1 MCFFSYLSRLS
12 LYSEDQI
19 FIPSGASSH
28 TDTTFLFPVFGFL
41 YCTESKIFGLDSSFM
56 YELRTYC
63 PQKSMN
69 NNFHFLLSGRSF
81 NTSQLHKIKSQ
92 VVLVGFGETFPC
104 FHVSPL
110 SYLFTLKW
118 FFLVKSQ
125 LLGLLF
131 RPFFPPENHSIKHLI
146 RDAIINGD
154 WVPDVCLHVETVV
167 KVVQLQLKCENLK
180 YCVSIEF

>member
-1 MCFFSYLSRLS
+1 MIFIYLIMTYEFFSYLSRLS

-28 TDTTFLFPVFGFL
+28 TYTTFLFPVFGLL
-41 YCTESKIFGLDSSFM
+41 YCTESKTFGLDSSCM

-92 VVLVGFGETFPC
+92 VVSSGVWRDIPLLSCFISFLFIYSKMVLLSEILVA
-104 FHVSPL
+104 
-110 SYLFTLKW
+110 
-118 FFLVKSQ
+118 
-125 LLGLLF
+125 
-131 RPFFPPENHSIKHLI
+131 RPFIQAFFPP
-146 RDAIINGD
+146 
-154 WVPDVCLHVETVV
+154 
-167 KVVQLQLKCENLK
+167 
-180 YCVSIEF
+180 